1 MGRKQNKTKQ
11 NKTKSTKSRNLIKK
25 MLLTVTNMQ
34 NLLTYIT
41 QITQYDIFHPN
52 FFFHS
57 HFCVQ
62 IFLSS
67 VCNFIAGQI
76 IQI

>member
-1 MGRKQNKTKQ
+1 MGRKQ

-34 NLLTYIT
+34 KFLTYIT

-52 FFFHS
+52 FFFS
-57 HFCVQ
+57 LPFLCTN
-62 IFLSS
+62 IFKLSL
-67 VCNFIAGQI
+67 
-76 IQI
+76 

>member
-1 MGRKQNKTKQ
+1 
-11 NKTKSTKSRNLIKK
+11 

-52 FFFHS
+52 LFFFTP
-57 HFCVQ
+57 
-62 IFLSS
+62 IF
-67 VCNFIAGQI
+67 VYKYF
-76 IQI
+76 

>member
-52 FFFHS
+52 LFFFTPIYVYKY
-57 HFCVQ
+57 F
-62 IFLSS
+62 
-67 VCNFIAGQI
+67 
-76 IQI
+76 